1 MDLNTWLGNVK
12 LAEWILN
19 IGVQSTI
26 ILTVSLFLR
35 RACRKFSSPTRSS
48 ICFMTMIVL
57 LVLPVAAFVS
67 SDLSLMRINVSGSST
82 PIAGLM
88 SSPDVQQQEPS
99 IWNRMQQVSIYAVN
113 FWGTIWLLGTL
124 LMAVRLGYGLY
135 YTRKIV
141 SGLPRLKQDRLIP
154 TIDAAMGVF
163 GRDHLPDIYASKVAR
178 SPQTVGLFAP
188 CIVLPPDL
196 CENATEEELKSIL
209 IHEMSHISHKD
220 QWTGLLQR
228 IIGTFF
234 WWNPLAYG
242 LSADFSNERE
252 YVCDIY
258 ASRHGNPKAFANC
271 LLQLARDAQSV
282 KALPTAICAITSTG
296 FLEKRIHKI
305 ISGGQIMK
313 TRLSTTTSLIH
324 VLISIVVVGLLF
336 SVNLTMA
343 DEPSTSPPNGEVNTA
358 QDYMINEVDVPPRVI
373 NAFPPRY
380 PGDAK
385 MNKIEGRVLLNF
397 VVDTD
402 GKAWGAEVV
411 EADPE
416 NIFDQSALESV
427 LQYEFEPAIKDGI
440 PVSCIVKMPIVYTLE

>member
-1 MDLNTWLGNVK
+1 
-12 LAEWILN
+12 
-19 IGVQSTI
+19 
-26 ILTVSLFLR
+26 
-35 RACRKFSSPTRSS
+35 
-48 ICFMTMIVL
+48 
-57 LVLPVAAFVS
+57 
-67 SDLSLMRINVSGSST
+67 
-82 PIAGLM
+82 M

-99 IWNRMQQVSIYAVN
+99 IWNRMQRLSIHAVN
-113 FWGTIWLLGTL
+113 LGGTIWLLGSL

-135 YTRKIV
+135 YTRKII
-141 SGLPRLKQDRLIP
+141 SGLPRLEHDRLIP
-154 TIDAAMGVF
+154 AIDAVMGVF
-163 GRDHLPDIYASKVAR
+163 GRDHFPDIYASMVAK

-188 CIVLPPDL
+188 CIVFPPDI
-196 CENATEEELKSIL
+196 CEKTNEEELRSIL

-228 IIGTFF
+228 IISTFF
-234 WWNPLAYG
+234 WWNPLTYG

-252 YVCDIY
+252 YVCDMY

-271 LLQLARDAQSV
+271 LLHLARDAQSF
-282 KALPTAICAITSTG
+282 KGLPTAICAITSTG

-305 ISGGQIMK
+305 LSGGQIMK

-343 DEPSTSPPNGEVNTA
+343 DQPSTSPPKEEVNKA
-358 QDYMINEVDVPPRVI
+358 QDYMMSEVDVKPRVI
-373 NAFPPRY
+373 RAFPPQY
-380 PGDAK
+380 PYDAK
-385 MNKIEGRVLLNF
+385 INKIEGRVLLKF

-416 NIFDQSALESV
+416 DIFDQSALDSV
-427 LQYEFEPAIKDGI
+427 LRYEFEPAIKDGM
-440 PVSCIVKMPIVYTLE
+440 PVSCIVRMPISYTLP